1 MALHHTISSI
11 AGKSIAR
18 TGAASWL
25 KRFFI
30 LALLLGAMLIG
41 LLQIRAPQPAD
52 SDVPT
57 DAFSAV
63 RAMEKVKVIA
73 MEPHPVGSPAHD
85 QVRDYLLAELQGL
98 GLKPEVQR
106 AEVTMDWGPRLTVPV
121 ENIMARIPGTDNSK
135 AVMIAAHY
143 DSVAGGP
150 GAADDG
156 AGIAAMLETVRALQV
171 SGPLKNNLL
180 LLMTDG
186 EEPGL
191 LGATA
196 FMREHPWARDVGVV
210 FNFEARGNKGPSLM
224 FETSEQNGW
233 LVQEFM
239 KAVPQPLAYSLIYNV
254 YKLMPND
261 TDLTVF
267 REGGLSGMN
276 FAFGMGL
283 NAYHEQIDTPAN
295 LDLSSL
301 QHHGEYMLHLVQHF
315 GQLDLTDVRQQDRV
329 YFNVFGWRM
338 VSYSESWVFG
348 LMLIDILLFA
358 ITVWHGLYRRRL
370 SLKDLVSGFLLSLLN
385 LAVVFGAVTLVWIIV
400 RAIVSQS
407 YYNSIVED
415 LTVGTY
421 YFIGL
426 LLLMLLI
433 TFLLIKWCSRY
444 VRTESLW
451 VGMLLLWLLL
461 CTATSLFLPGG
472 SYIFTWPL
480 LFSMIGLN
488 VSYVTREGAWNW
500 LSVLFAT
507 PGILLFTPILY
518 LVLVLMTLDL
528 AGVLITIAALPCTLI
543 YPLFCRM
550 PMQGN
555 EVILKDLAQYTR

>member
-1 MALHHTISSI
+1 
-11 AGKSIAR
+11 
-18 TGAASWL
+18 
-25 KRFFI
+25 
-30 LALLLGAMLIG
+30 
-41 LLQIRAPQPAD
+41 
-52 SDVPT
+52 
-57 DAFSAV
+57 
-63 RAMEKVKVIA
+63 
-73 MEPHPVGSPAHD
+73 
-85 QVRDYLLAELQGL
+85 
-98 GLKPEVQR
+98 
-106 AEVTMDWGPRLTVPV
+106 
-121 ENIMARIPGTDNSK
+121 MARIPGTDNSK